1 MSSITTDRGIL
12 HYEVFGRGRPVIFLH
27 GWLGSWGLWQ
37 ETMVEIGKTNRAY
50 ALDFWGFGE
59 SDGKLVTYKVMD
71 FVDLIRQFMNQMGI
85 ESAPLIGHSMGGTVS
100 LLVALNFPNLVEKIV
115 VIGSPIQGK
124 SLSFPLKLAGEK
136 YIAVLLFRYF
146 NLFRKSLKK
155 VSPIICNDPRFP
167 EIIDRD
173 LSKTNLE
180 SFLNSINSLSKVDL
194 RTNLNNVKIPVLG
207 LYGKRDNIVSPEQYK
222 PLQQGIPH
230 TQIQLFSDSGHFI
243 MLEEPKLFLQLIHN
257 FLNQETVI

>member
-1 MSSITTDRGIL
+1 
-12 HYEVFGRGRPVIFLH
+12 
-27 GWLGSWGLWQ
+27 
-37 ETMVEIGKTNRAY
+37 
-50 ALDFWGFGE
+50 
-59 SDGKLVTYKVMD
+59 
-71 FVDLIRQFMNQMGI
+71 
-85 ESAPLIGHSMGGTVS
+85 MGGTVS